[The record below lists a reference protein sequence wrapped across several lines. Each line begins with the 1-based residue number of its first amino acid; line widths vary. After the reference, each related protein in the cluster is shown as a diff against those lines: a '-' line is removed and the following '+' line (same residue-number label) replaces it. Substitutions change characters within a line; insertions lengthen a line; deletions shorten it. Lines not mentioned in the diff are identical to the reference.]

1 MPNKASAKKELR
13 KTKKR
18 VVVNTKIKHD
28 LKDKTKVSRKAIVSK
43 SPEASKLVASAIKAL
58 DKAAGKGKIKK
69 NKASRTKS
77 RLVKQL
83 NKSKK

>member
-18 VVVNTKIKHD
+18 VLVNTEIKKN
-28 LKDKTKVSRKAIVSK
+28 LKELTKKSRKAIVAK
-43 SPEASKLVASAIKAL
+43 APEAKEAIAKTVKAL

-83 NKSKK
+83 NKTK

>member
-18 VVVNTKIKHD
+18 VVINSQIKQN
-28 LKDKTKVSRKAIVSK
+28 LKDLTKNSRKAIKAK
-43 SPEASKLVASAIKAL
+43 SDEAQKTVAKAIIAL
-58 DKAAGKGKIKK
+58 DKAAGKGTIKK

-77 RLVKQL
+77 RLAKQL
-83 NKSKK
+83 NKIKK